1 MLDYANLI
9 KRSVTMPQI
18 LELYGYSPKRG
29 HRIPC
34 PIHNGEKLNFAYK
47 EHGFNCYVC
56 GAHGDVISF
65 VMQLF
70 GLGFM
75 DACKKIDTDCN
86 LGLNV
91 GGKLD
96 DDKRAEAE
104 RICAERLA
112 KKLRRESEK
121 EKLFKAYHT
130 ALDLWVELDRIIRE
144 EAPKT
149 PYDDF
154 TERYVYALK
163 RIDAAGEAL
172 DEAEI
177 NLWEFEHEGEK
188 ANPPVSVQRDRWSG
202 LSSGSGGIPDGRTS
216 RVGRLSDK
224 GAGKAL
230 A

>member
-18 LELYGYSPKRG
+18 LELYGYSTKRG

-91 GGKLD
+91 GGTLD
-96 DDKRAEAE
+96 AEKQAEAE
-104 RICAERLA
+104 RVSMMLRAKRERREAER
-112 KKLRRESEK
+112 KRVQE
-121 EKLFKAYHT
+121 AYHA
-130 ALDLWVELDRIIRE
+130 ALDRWVELDMAIRNGK
-144 EAPKT
+144 PRT
-149 PYDDF
+149 PYDDL
-154 TERYVYALK
+154 TEQYAYAVK
-163 RIDAAGEAL
+163 NIDAAGAAL

-177 NLWEFEHEGEK
+177 NLWEFEKGK
-188 ANPPVSVQRDRWSG
+188 PDAN
-202 LSSGSGGIPDGRTS
+202 
-216 RVGRLSDK
+216 K
-224 GAGKAL
+224 
-230 A
+230 

>member
-1 MLDYANLI
+1 MINYADSI
-9 KRSVTMPQI
+9 KSAVSMPDL
-18 LELYGYSPKRG
+18 LERYGLPVSR
-29 HRIPC
+29 HRRIPC
-34 PIHNGEKLNFAYK
+34 PIHNGTKSNFAYK

-56 GAHGDVISF
+56 GVHGDVITF
-65 VMQLF
+65 TELYF
-70 GLGFM
+70 GLDFM
-75 DACKKIDTDCN
+75 DACRKLDQDFN

-91 GGKLD
+91 GGTLD

-149 PYDDF
+149 PYDDM
-154 TERYVYALK
+154 TEQYAYAVK
-163 RIDAAGEAL
+163 NIDAAGAAL

-177 NLWEFEHEGEK
+177 NLWEFEKGNNE
-188 ANPPVSVQRDRWSG
+188 RI
-202 LSSGSGGIPDGRTS
+202 SS
-216 RVGRLSDK
+216 L
-224 GAGKAL
+224 
-230 A
+230 

>member
-91 GGKLD
+91 GGTLD
-96 DDKRAEAE
+96 ADKQAEAE
-104 RICAERLA
+104 RVSMMLRAKHELREAER
-112 KKLRRESEK
+112 KRVQE
-121 EKLFKAYHT
+121 AYHA
-130 ALDLWVELDRIIRE
+130 ALDRWVELDMAIRNGK
-144 EAPKT
+144 PRT
-149 PYDDF
+149 PYDDL
-154 TERYVYALK
+154 TEQYAYAVK
-163 RIDAAGEAL
+163 NIDAAGAAL

-188 ANPPVSVQRDRWSG
+188 ANPPVPVQRDRRSG

>member
-1 MLDYANLI
+1 MINYADSI
-9 KRSVTMPQI
+9 KSAVSMPDL
-18 LELYGYSPKRG
+18 LERYGLPVSR
-29 HRIPC
+29 HRRIPC
-34 PIHNGEKLNFAYK
+34 PIHNGTKSNFAYK

-56 GAHGDVISF
+56 GVHGDVITF
-65 VMQLF
+65 TELYF
-70 GLGFM
+70 GLDFM
-75 DACKKIDTDCN
+75 DACRKLDQDFN

-91 GGKLD
+91 GGTLD

-149 PYDDF
+149 PYDDM
-154 TERYVYALK
+154 TEQYAYAVK
-163 RIDAAGEAL
+163 NIDAAGAAL

-177 NLWEFEHEGEK
+177 NLWEFEHEGRNQK
-188 ANPPVSVQRDRWSG
+188 DN
-202 LSSGSGGIPDGRTS
+202 
-216 RVGRLSDK
+216 
-224 GAGKAL
+224 
-230 A
+230 